1 MIAAM
6 ASVFTE
12 HVRHFST
19 GSDPAEKVLPE
30 LKKLLRQRMRRR
42 NLLSAP
48 PSYLGYDPGSWDA
61 QGAFEDIVVD
71 CYVFAV
77 LDRLKGLR
85 NQLRVRGNIDG
96 LIVRNVDNFLLER
109 QRHHDPV
116 GYAVFGNVEGAA
128 CRAETAGEVAV
139 EGRNRGRLHN
149 PSILRLD
156 QAQPSADP
164 VEPRF
169 LQEALEQAP
178 GWDHA
183 VSSLI
188 ATTEEGQEWVTRF
201 IHRLQDAGIPAV
213 RCGDLVAVIAGRAR
227 ESWATRHAV
236 PRGEL
241 AYEGEDHLGKL
252 VRMVCPDQ
260 RLEDRARWERL
271 KQKMALRI
279 EGLGRQER
287 VRERLTQVFAG
298 LVQLIEEG
306 DSGPPKQAELIDR
319 LGIARATVSDDFR
332 LLKGILEELLH
343 DENPE
348 S

>member
-1 MIAAM
+1 M
-6 ASVFTE
+6 APVFTE
-12 HVRHFST
+12 HVRHFNT

-30 LKKLLRQRMRRR
+30 LGKLLRQRMRRR

-48 PSYLGYDPGSWDA
+48 PSYLGYDPRSWDA
-61 QGAFEDIVVD
+61 PGAFEDIVAD

-77 LDRLKGLR
+77 LARLKGLR
-85 NQLRVRGNIDG
+85 NQLRVRANIDG
-96 LIVRNVDNFLLER
+96 MIVRNVDNFLLER

-128 CRAETAGEVAV
+128 CRAEAAGELAV

-149 PSILRLD
+149 PSLLRLD
-156 QAQPSADP
+156 QTKPSA
-164 VEPRF
+164 EPAESQT

-178 GWDHA
+178 GWDQA
-183 VSSLI
+183 VPSLA
-188 ATTEEGQEWVTRF
+188 ATTEEGQAWVAQF
-201 IHRLQDAGIPAV
+201 IHRLRDAGVAAV
-213 RCGDLVAVIAGRAR
+213 RCGDLVAVLAGRTR
-227 ESWATRHAV
+227 ESWASRHAI
-236 PRGEL
+236 PREFL
-241 AYEGEDHLGKL
+241 AYEGDDELGTL

-260 RLEDRARWERL
+260 TLEDRDRWERL
-271 KQKMALRI
+271 KEKMARRI
-279 EGLGRQER
+279 EGLDRQQR

-319 LGIARATVSDDFR
+319 LGVARATLSDDFR
-332 LLKGILEELLH
+332 ILKGILEELMQ